1 MYTYENTST
10 IQNETL
16 NIFVSGKNLIVA
28 THGFSDGMI
37 TDKNEQ
43 FEITPNDIRAIVAS
57 IHPKLANAK
66 ITLFVCFP
74 QTVRA
79 THYNELKE
87 NNIEIL
93 ANWNNKTV
101 ASMTNGKLEFSA
113 K

>member
-10 IQNETL
+10 IQNDTL
-16 NIFVSGKNLIVA
+16 NIFVSGNNLIVA
-28 THGFSDGMI
+28 THGFNNGMI

-43 FEITPNDIRAIVAS
+43 FEINASDIRAIVAS

-79 THYNELKE
+79 INYAELKE

-93 ANWNNKTV
+93 ANWNTKTI
-101 ASMTNGKLEFSA
+101 ASLKNGKLEFSA